1 MHTIRTPHFVL
12 YRRYLAA
19 IGSLLA
25 GVSVAMCAYAFH
37 AATPEASPRL
47 LQAAVF
53 AFLHGFAL
61 TALAPLAQRPTALL
75 AMSMLLL
82 GVLLFCGSLIA
93 AALLGLTPAL
103 APLGGGLVISGW
115 LLHAYDRSRG

>member
-1 MHTIRTPHFVL
+1 MNE
-12 YRRYLAA
+12 
-19 IGSLLA
+19 S
-25 GVSVAMCAYAFH
+25 
-37 AATPEASPRL
+37 
-47 LQAAVF
+47 
-53 AFLHGFAL
+53 
-61 TALAPLAQRPTALL
+61 ALL

-115 LLHAYDRSRG
+115 LLHAYDRLRG